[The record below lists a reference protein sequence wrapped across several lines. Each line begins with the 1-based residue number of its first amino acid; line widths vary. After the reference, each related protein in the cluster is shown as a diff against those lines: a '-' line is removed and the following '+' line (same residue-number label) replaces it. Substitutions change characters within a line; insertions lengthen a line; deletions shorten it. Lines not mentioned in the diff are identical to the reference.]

1 MVTGRHKVKTTT
13 NSVQGEERASL
24 LAKLSALLEGREEV
38 VFAYLFGSRA
48 LGYSR
53 PNSDID
59 LAVFF
64 GNGAAKW
71 ARLELEEEL
80 SQGLRLPVQV
90 VALNEE
96 LKPRFLQNV
105 LSTGVVIKDSPL
117 RIDWEKKFREA
128 KQEQE
133 MKGMEEDYRERLLSW
148 MEEKVGLILRTLP
161 LLDRVDLEEVKR
173 ENLEAIQAFLGAF
186 LMLFEP
192 LETIARRMTSYA
204 RLYLNREEEPVTLRE
219 QMEMTMEI
227 LGLDDETRERF
238 NGIIELRNQL
248 AHAYW
253 EVAGISFPL
262 NMKEMKGAFEKFADA
277 LRAFIPTER
286 GRSISH

>member
-1 MVTGRHKVKTTT
+1 MGASGHKVRTTT
-13 NSVQGEERASL
+13 DDSAKEEEASL
-24 LAKLSALLEGREEV
+24 LTKLSVLLQGREEV

-53 PNSDID
+53 PDSDID

-64 GNGAAKW
+64 ENGAAKW

-105 LSTGVVIKDSPL
+105 LSTGVVIKDSPS

-128 KQEQE
+128 RQERE
-133 MKGMEEDYRERLLSW
+133 VKGMEEDYRERLLSW
-148 MEEKVGLILRTLP
+148 MEEKVGLILRALP
-161 LLDRVDLEEVKR
+161 LLDRIDLEEIKR

-186 LMLFEP
+186 FMLLEP

-204 RLYLNREEEPVTLRE
+204 RLYLNREEEPVTLRG

-227 LGLDDETRERF
+227 LDLDDETRERF

-253 EVAGISFPL
+253 EVARIPFPFKMGE
-262 NMKEMKGAFEKFADA
+262 MKEALGKFADA
-277 LRAFIPTER
+277 LRVFIASER
-286 GRSISH
+286 ERLG

>member
-1 MVTGRHKVKTTT
+1 MGASGHKVRTTT
-13 NSVQGEERASL
+13 EDSANEEASL
-24 LAKLSALLEGREEV
+24 LTKLSVLLQRREEV

-53 PNSDID
+53 PDSDID

-96 LKPRFLQNV
+96 LKPRFLQSV
-105 LSTGVVIKDSPL
+105 LSTGVVIKDSPS

-128 KQEQE
+128 RRERE
-133 MKGMEEDYRERLLSW
+133 MKGMEEDYRERLSW
-148 MEEKVGLILRTLP
+148 IEEKVGLILRALP
-161 LLDRVDLEEVKR
+161 LLDRIDLEEVKQ

-186 LMLFEP
+186 FMLFEP
-192 LETIARRMTSYA
+192 LETIARRMTSYT
-204 RLYLNREEEPVTLRE
+204 RLYLNREEEPVTLRG

-227 LGLDDETRERF
+227 LNLDEETRERF

-253 EVAGISFPL
+253 EVAEISFPL
-262 NMKEMKGAFEKFADA
+262 DMKEMKGAFEKFADA
-277 LRAFIPTER
+277 LRAFIASER
-286 GRSISH
+286 ERLG